1 TSPILLLPFLLFSS
15 LFTLL
20 LVFLISDT
28 HKHHSHLPFTF
39 LCPVIPTL
47 PSLSLCTCR
56 DVFLE
61 MPEKGEV
68 LTSVDNSF
76 EKEKEETTEL
86 VPAAKEKNTLCPK
99 EEDTVYVPGKP
110 GLQTDKYVLGR
121 ALKTFTEAQVSG
133 SWGNL
138 VSIHSYYCNYKLQH
152 LIAGI
157 NQGQV
162 WIGSFWKKFRWTDG
176 SSWNFSY
183 WAIGQPFFGW
193 GRCVALG
200 KNGKSGN
207 MEGGRVTS
215 RESYYDIFVLSE
227 FPENHNFDSKII
239 GWDEELPSK

>member
-1 TSPILLLPFLLFSS
+1 MKFVLILSLALLRTVSCLLLRNENFKLE
-15 LFTLL
+15 TLEE
-20 LVFLISDT
+20 VTTQSEE
-28 HKHHSHLPFTF
+28 
-39 LCPVIPTL
+39 
-47 PSLSLCTCR
+47 
-56 DVFLE
+56 LE

-121 ALKTFTEAQVSG
+121 ALKTFTEAQKYCQKKFK
-133 SWGNL
+133 GNL

-162 WIGSFWKKFRWTDG
+162 WIGAYTTTNWSFWKKFRWTDG

-200 KNGKSGN
+200 KNGSW
-207 MEGGRVTS
+207 RRS
-215 RESYYDIFVLSE
+215 PCLR
-227 FPENHNFDSKII
+227 P
-239 GWDEELPSK
+239 LPFICSL

>member
-1 TSPILLLPFLLFSS
+1 MKFVLILSLALLRTVSCLLLSKFFNSLPLFSPPILSEE
-15 LFTLL
+15 
-20 LVFLISDT
+20 
-28 HKHHSHLPFTF
+28 
-39 LCPVIPTL
+39 
-47 PSLSLCTCR
+47 
-56 DVFLE
+56 LE

-121 ALKTFTEAQVSG
+121 ALKTFTEAQKYCQKKFK
-133 SWGNL
+133 GNL

-162 WIGSFWKKFRWTDG
+162 WIGLFLLCLFLKGFWKKFRWTDG

-200 KNGKSGN
+200 KNGSW
-207 MEGGRVTS
+207 RRS
-215 RESYYDIFVLSE
+215 PCLR
-227 FPENHNFDSKII
+227 P
-239 GWDEELPSK
+239 LPFICSL